1 VAKYTRR
8 ILEKVGRRQMRSAVR
23 YFALVLLFA
32 AFTSAGIC
40 CSSAQV
46 AQPMAAQA
54 TPEPGPLAAGPSEEA
69 GPEGEEAPAP
79 EGGATRELSEDE
91 ERDRIMRVMGVEE
104 GAKKEVAEKLYRT
117 GRRMYEQLRYEE
129 AAHEL
134 RIAARLDPSH
144 EKARKLLYEV
154 LWILGERKG
163 EIHDTVRHLVE
174 RRLARIQQAQA
185 EMERVYVEARRLFDD
200 KEFEG
205 AIEKFEQVLEI
216 IRWFPY
222 FIDKKGYEDA
232 AKFWIGLAR
241 IEAEAKEAFT
251 RTRKQAIVQQQK
263 EAEQARDYRYIQ
275 AKINALMEKA
285 REAIRL
291 EKYSRAEDLLTKVLR
306 EDPHRDEAIKL
317 KAYATKYRHLKK
329 SLQNVQDK
337 VEEFKKAIENVNRA
351 AIPYMDLL
359 RFPTEEEWEVI
370 SQRELPLLKMIKR
383 EESPAVRRINSKLE
397 NQKVTINFSE
407 TPFEE
412 AINFLR
418 DITGLNFVVSKDA
431 SDLVADASVSLRLR
445 EIRLKNALAL
455 ILAVDDSL
463 KWSIKHDVIFIST
476 EDAEPPELFLEFYN
490 VSEIVQSVPDY
501 EAPEI
506 GFRDTGEPWRSGGGA
521 GPGAGVIDL
530 GDDDDD
536 SVVGTG
542 FDYEKLMDLIERILG
557 DDEGEGEIS
566 YTGGLLIVRKSL
578 EAHKK
583 IQKLLSTL
591 RKTVGIMVTI
601 EARFVDIQDNFLES
615 LGIDW
620 RDLVPT
626 INETTGPGGA
636 AVNAGYHYINAQG
649 QNELRGAITNTLSLP
664 LAAGFPFNI
673 SEMGGMAVQFN
684 LTQEYQVQ
692 AILDAVTKN
701 YRSTELSAPR
711 ITVFNTQRSH
721 IMAIYQEAYLADIE
735 INTVGI
741 PTLQPVIGILNH
753 GSILEAKP
761 VVTYDKKYVLVEIKP
776 TMAIDLTG
784 LTQDRTGR
792 IVLLQGGLTS
802 VNIELPTL
810 ALTKIRTTVIVPDGG
825 TVILGGLKNMIHYE
839 LETTVPL
846 LGKIPLIKNLFRKK
860 GNMNLRRNLV
870 VLLRADITILR
881 EKEQQLFGTTEW

>member
-1 VAKYTRR
+1 MK
-8 ILEKVGRRQMRSAVR
+8 SAIR
-23 YFALVLLFA
+23 YFAPVLLFVA
-32 AFTSAGIC
+32 LIALGTGC
-40 CSSAQV
+40 GSAQV
-46 AQPMAAQA
+46 RQAAPAEMAQP
-54 TPEPGPLAAGPSEEA
+54 EPAKLAGGPV
-69 GPEGEEAPAP
+69 EEAPPAEEEAAAP
-79 EGGATRELSEDE
+79 GGGATRELSGDE
-91 ERDRIMRVMGVEE
+91 EASRIMQVFGVEE

-117 GRRMYEQLRYEE
+117 GYRMYQDLRYEE

-134 RIAARLDPSH
+134 RIAARLDPDH

-163 EIHDTVRHLVE
+163 EIHDTARQLVE

-200 KEFEG
+200 KQFEG
-205 AIEKFEQVLEI
+205 SIVKFEQVLEI

-241 IEAEAKEAFT
+241 IEAEAKNAFT
-251 RTRKQAIVQQQK
+251 RSRKQSIVQQQK
-263 EAEQARDYRYIQ
+263 EFEQARDYRYIQ
-275 AKINALMEKA
+275 AKITTLMEKA
-285 REAIRL
+285 KEAIKL
-291 EKYSRAEDLLTKVLR
+291 EKYARAEDLLSKVLR
-306 EDPHRDEAIKL
+306 DDPHNDPAIKL
-317 KAYATKYRHLKK
+317 KKHATKYRHLKK
-329 SLQNVQDK
+329 SLRNVQDK
-337 VEEFKKAIENVNRA
+337 VEELKKSFENVNRV

-359 RFPTEEEWEVI
+359 RFPTEAEWEII

-418 DITGLNFVVSKDA
+418 DITGLNFVISNEATDVIT
-431 SDLVADASVSLRLR
+431 DASVSLRLR

-463 KWSIKHDVIFIST
+463 KWSIKHDVIYIST
-476 EDAEPPELFLEFYN
+476 EEAEPPELFLEFYN

-501 EAPEI
+501 EAPQI
-506 GFRDTGEPWRSGGGA
+506 ALRDVGEPWRQGGG
-521 GPGAGVIDL
+521 GGGGGGVIDL

-536 SVVGTG
+536 GVVGTG
-542 FDYEKLMDLIERILG
+542 FDYEKLMELIERILG
-557 DDEGEGEIS
+557 DDDSEGEIN

-591 RKTVGIMVTI
+591 RKTVGIMVTV
-601 EARFVDIQDNFLES
+601 EARFVDVQDNFLES

-649 QNELRGAITNTLSLP
+649 QNELRGAITNALSIP
-664 LAAGFPFNI
+664 LAAGFPFNM
-673 SEMGGMAVQFN
+673 SETGGMAVQFN

-701 YRSTELSAPR
+701 YKSTELAAPR

-721 IMAIYQEAYLADIE
+721 IMAIYQESYLADIE

-776 TMAIDLTG
+776 TMAVDLTG

-792 IVLLQGGLTS
+792 TVLLQGGLTS

-825 TVILGGLKNMIHYE
+825 TVILGGLKNLIHYE

-846 LGKIPLIKNLFRKK
+846 LGRIPIIKNLFRKK
-860 GNMNLRRNLV
+860 GNMSMRRNLV
-870 VLLRADITILR
+870 ILLRADITILR
-881 EKEQQLFGTTEW
+881 EKEEQLFGTTEW